1 MSTCKRWGEC
11 TNAKIDRTIIRNFD
25 EELRDYLAEKYEE
38 PSSQAIYAKRKEYAE
53 RPFAYLKQNMGYKE
67 FLLRG
72 IDGVRAEFSLLC
84 SGFNIKRAI
93 HELGGVEKLLN

>member
-1 MSTCKRWGEC
+1 
-11 TNAKIDRTIIRNFD
+11 
-25 EELRDYLAEKYEE
+25 
-38 PSSQAIYAKRKEYAE
+38 
-53 RPFAYLKQNMGYKE
+53 MGYKE